1 MKTLLRIGV
10 LLLAGFLA
18 AACSLPVETFRA
30 TAYSE
35 IARAQMAAGDPVGAR
50 DTAQRAVAAIE
61 KMEDKDERIFGIP
74 AAAVAQIRAGDL
86 DGAHETIDLADSDE
100 GRVVAYTAL
109 ALALMDSGYAEAAK
123 KAAAQAV
130 EAAQRLEPG
139 RKRDEMLVNAAWAQ
153 AVTGDV
159 SGARER
165 ADGFTSEKQRDGLLG
180 LIARTQLDVGDIA
193 GARTTAHAISIRDGQ
208 SDNDAWIFS
217 MVFGGIA
224 GDSLTVL
231 EAMLFESKMPLKAV
245 VTTRIG
251 AAQFR
256 SGDPDGARQSFLAAM
271 QYAAMAGSARDRIRG
286 VSNIALARAAAGDL
300 SGAGESLNYAE
311 QLAAGQTPEDGEGR
325 VGEGLDY
332 VLTMR
337 SAISRSGSPD
347 DVLGIPGGA
356 GHEITEL
363 LVAAAM
369 AKKQL
374 GQTKAAAG
382 YLEAAVDSRPSDG
395 DLSMVASAYG
405 SLAGAQ
411 FRQGD
416 RAGGRA
422 AAKRTL
428 EIAESVAAS
437 SEDRAIALFFAAV
450 ALARTGDVVLALETA
465 DGIEGPN
472 SKPVPEPQYLEPQNP
487 EPQ

>member
-1 MKTLLRIGV
+1 MLRTGL

-35 IARAQMAAGDPVGAR
+35 IARVQMAAGDPAGAR

-61 KMEDKDERIFGIP
+61 KMEDKRERIFGIP
-74 AAAVAQIRAGDL
+74 AAAIAQVRAGDL
-86 DGAHETIDLADSDE
+86 DGAHETADLADSDD

-109 ALALMDSGYAEAAK
+109 ALALVDSGHAEAAK
-123 KAAAQAV
+123 AAAAQAV

-139 RKRDEMLVNAAWAQ
+139 RKGDEMLVNAAWAQ
-153 AVTGDV
+153 AFTGDV

-165 ADGFTSEKQRDGLLG
+165 ADGFTSEEHRNGLLG
-180 LIARTQLDVGDIA
+180 LITMTQLDAGDIA

-208 SDNDAWIFS
+208 SENDAWIFS
-217 MVFGGIA
+217 AVFSGIA

-231 EAMLFESKMPLKAV
+231 DAILFESKMPLKAV
-245 VTTRIG
+245 VTMRIG

-271 QYAAMAGSARDRIRG
+271 QYAGMANGAWDASRS
-286 VSNIALARAAAGDL
+286 VSNVALARAAAGDL
-300 SGAGESLNYAE
+300 SGAVESLNYAE

-337 SAISRSGSPD
+337 LAISRSGSPD

-356 GHEITEL
+356 GQKTTEL

-369 AKKQL
+369 AKTQL
-374 GQTKAAAG
+374 GQAKAAAG

-395 DLSMVASAYG
+395 DLSMVAAAYG

-411 FRQGD
+411 LRRGD

-437 SEDRAIALFFAAV
+437 SEDRVIALFFAAV
-450 ALARTGDVVLALETA
+450 ALARAGDVVLALETA

-472 SKPVPEPQYLEPQNP
+472 SNPQFPELQHPEPQ
-487 EPQ
+487 

>member
-1 MKTLLRIGV
+1 MKLISVLLASATLL
-10 LLLAGFLA
+10 LS
-18 AACSLPVETFRA
+18 ACSLPVETFRA

-35 IARAQMAAGDPVGAR
+35 IARVQMAAGDPAGAL

-61 KMEDKDERIFGIP
+61 KMEDKNERIFGIP
-74 AAAVAQIRAGDL
+74 AAAIAQVRAGDL
-86 DGAHETIDLADSDE
+86 DGAHETVNLADSDDV
-100 GRVVAYTAL
+100 RVVAYTAL
-109 ALALMDSGYAEAAK
+109 ALALVDSGHAKAAK
-123 KAAAQAV
+123 TAAAQAV

-159 SGARER
+159 SGARKR
-165 ADGFTSEKQRDGLLG
+165 VDGLTSEKHRDGLLG
-180 LIARTQLDVGDIA
+180 LIAMTQLAAGDIP
-193 GARTTAHAISIRDGQ
+193 GAHTTAQDISIRDGQ
-208 SDNDAWIFS
+208 SENDAWIFS
-217 MVFGGIA
+217 VVFSGIA

-231 EAMLFESKMPLKAV
+231 DAILFESKMPLKAV
-245 VTTRIG
+245 VTIRIG

-271 QYAAMAGSARDRIRG
+271 QYAGMAGGAWDASRSM
-286 VSNIALARAAAGDL
+286 SNVALARAAAGDL
-300 SGAGESLNYAE
+300 SGAVEALNYAE
-311 QLAAGQTPEDGEGR
+311 QLAAGQTSEDGEGR

-347 DVLGIPGGA
+347 DVLGIAGGA
-356 GHEITEL
+356 GQEITEL

-369 AKKQL
+369 AKTQL
-374 GQTKAAAG
+374 GQAKAAAD

-395 DLSMVASAYG
+395 DLSMVAAAYG

-411 FRQGD
+411 LRQGD
-416 RAGGRA
+416 RVGGRV

-450 ALARTGDVVLALETA
+450 ALARAGDVVLALETA

-472 SKPVPEPQYLEPQNP
+472 SKPFPEPQ
-487 EPQ
+487 